1 MTTPNTKVVRCV
13 FVGATQHDI
22 TPVDENLRDWI
33 VKTMIERFDS
43 VTGKESW
50 FYLFNPTHMRG
61 LIARSESILQ
71 GSWDGPGWYHTSL
84 RRVRGTKWLTAE
96 KGNIFEAFRR
106 RFAMSAA
113 DRERFEVFVARLK
126 KS

>member
-1 MTTPNTKVVRCV
+1 MTATELPVRCV

-22 TPVDENLRDWI
+22 TPVEEDIRTWI
-33 VKTMIERFDS
+33 TKTKIERFDS

-50 FYLFNPTHMRG
+50 FYLFNPSHLKG

-71 GSWDGPGWYHTSL
+71 GAWDGPGWYHTSL
-84 RRVRGTKWLTAE
+84 RRVRGKKWLTAV
-96 KGNIFEAFRR
+96 KGNIFEAFQR

-113 DRERFEVFVARLK
+113 DQARFEAFVARLK
-126 KS
+126 KN